1 MFGLSFSTIFNCKL
15 SFMILNISPYCQFS
29 AFCDHYIINPT
40 LRSVKII
47 KLEVIIHLGD
57 QAKDSGIGSMI
68 LSSTSKI
75 KNKMVII
82 KNRIEKVFR
91 FLCCGSNP
99 HSNGDIFSRFF
110 WPLVFKNFDS
120 IIKSKINP
128 LFKKRIINILLS

>member
-29 AFCDHYIINPT
+29 AFCDHSIINPT
-40 LRSVKII
+40 LRSLKIM

-57 QAKDSGIGSMI
+57 QAKDSGIGSII

-99 HSNGDIFSRFF
+99 HSKGDIFSRFF

-120 IIKSKINP
+120 ITKSKINP

>member
-1 MFGLSFSTIFNCKL
+1 
-15 SFMILNISPYCQFS
+15 MILNISPYCQFS
-29 AFCDHYIINPT
+29 AFCDHSITNPT
-40 LRSVKII
+40 LRSLKII

-57 QAKDSGIGSMI
+57 QAKDSGIGSII

-99 HSNGDIFSRFF
+99 HSKGDIFSRFF

>member
-29 AFCDHYIINPT
+29 AFCDHSIINPT
-40 LRSVKII
+40 LRSLKIM

-57 QAKDSGIGSMI
+57 QAKDSGIGSII

-99 HSNGDIFSRFF
+99 HSKGDIFSRFF